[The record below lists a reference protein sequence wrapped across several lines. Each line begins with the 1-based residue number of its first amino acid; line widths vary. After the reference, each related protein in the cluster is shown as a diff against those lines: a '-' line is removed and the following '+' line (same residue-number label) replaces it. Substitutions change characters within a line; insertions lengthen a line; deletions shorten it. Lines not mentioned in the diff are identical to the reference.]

1 MNFILAV
8 GGLALWAY
16 LMWWMLQGS
25 RAQARGRAM
34 FLTIIV
40 LILYALGFQF

>member
-8 GGLALWAY
+8 GGMALWAY

-25 RAQARGRAM
+25 RAQGRAKAM
-34 FLTIIV
+34 LLTIII
-40 LILYALGFQF
+40 LIFYALGAKF